1 MPEAP
6 EPVLPPG
13 SLQFSRESLPSL
25 TAINKYGLELLEVYM
40 NGFGLRHL
48 PILFAAL
55 LSVLALS
62 SPIHAQLPTTASTG
76 NKARLAIR
84 DIKPTASVTAN
95 AATHGQTDALNQ
107 IVDACD
113 SQLLNAIEQTRKFEI
128 VARADLKEILKEQD
142 LETLGLGGSADSQGA
157 RAFELLGAGYVL
169 TVTIDNFQDV
179 VTRAVLEGQLG
190 SDVAERREIQIQA
203 VVKIFDS
210 SKGTLV
216 RSSSQSFTTK
226 QVSQVPTG
234 QQREGRAT
242 NQVLGDVAKLVSSY
256 AANDLTDFVFPPKV
270 MAMTFGVLTFNRTK
284 ESGVSVGQWWEAF
297 ALGAAMTD
305 PDTGESLGAEEIH
318 IGWAKVTDAGAKFSK
333 AQVFADNGVDCGMIL
348 RKSEAAPEN
357 AGQLEK
363 STPDCVKSSDGF
375 QPAPQ
380 QPAPVRAAPPVLA
393 SPALAA
399 PEPAA
404 PSAPAVATIPA
415 ESVATT
421 EKPLRMAIFIKNR
434 AKGIDDAMVMVLE
447 DAMIAHSTSSEL
459 EIIPREDVVNA
470 VSRFASK
477 GANTGTGDAKALD
490 VEKALS
496 DETSAANLSANMGA
510 DAVLIGSIVSL
521 TNSKKRLQDA
531 DLGIDRTVHEQ
542 KLTTN
547 YRILD
552 GGTGGALASGD
563 IVVSSKWQTG
573 GNLQQDAPPIEDL
586 LRESGIKLS
595 EKMRTVVFSGGMRA
609 PTAAIEMTVAV
620 ITSIVDLAI
629 PQITMEDGNAVISS
643 GSYRLQP
650 TAVNLYIDG
659 VLVGQAPGDFQIRAG
674 LHRIK
679 CTRPLFE
686 PFEAMLSVRA
696 GQSLNI
702 PMKLTEAG
710 AAQIKENAKFFQ
722 DMKERQ
728 ALTAAQVKVAEGY
741 AEFLKNSSIKIDT
754 SSLEKLEV
762 GNDFW
767 GKLFR

>member
-1 MPEAP
+1 
-6 EPVLPPG
+6 
-13 SLQFSRESLPSL
+13 
-25 TAINKYGLELLEVYM
+25 M

-48 PILFAAL
+48 PILCAAL

-62 SPIHAQLPTTASTG
+62 SPINAQLPTTASTG

-95 AATHGQTDALNQ
+95 AAKHAQTDALNQ
-107 IVDACD
+107 IVEACD

-128 VARADLKEILKEQD
+128 VARTDLKEILKEQD
-142 LETLGLGGSADSQGA
+142 LETLGLGGSGDSQGA

-216 RSSSQSFTTK
+216 RSSSQSFTK
-226 QVSQVPTG
+226 AQVSQVPTG

-242 NQVLGDVAKLVSSY
+242 NQVLGDVAKLLSSY

-270 MAMTFGVLTFNRTK
+270 AAMTFGVLTFNRAK
-284 ESGVSVGQWWEAF
+284 ESGVSVGQWWEVF

-318 IGWAKVTDAGAKFSK
+318 IGWAKVTDAGAKVSK
-333 AQVFADNGVDCGMIL
+333 AQVFADNGVNCGMIL
-348 RKSEAAPEN
+348 RKREAAPEN
-357 AGQLEK
+357 AEQLEK
-363 STPDCVKSSDGF
+363 STPDCHQSSDGF

-393 SPALAA
+393 
-399 PEPAA
+399 A

-415 ESVATT
+415 DSVATT

-490 VEKALS
+490 VEKTLS
-496 DETSAANLSANMGA
+496 DETSAASLSANMGA

-521 TNSKKRLQDA
+521 TNPKNRLAKA
-531 DLGIDRTVHEQ
+531 DLGIDDTVHEQ

-563 IVVSSKWQTG
+563 IVVSRKWKTG
-573 GNLQQDAPPIEDL
+573 GNLEQDAPPIEDL

-595 EKMRTVVFSGGMRA
+595 EKMRAVVFSGKMRA
-609 PTAAIEMTVAV
+609 PTAAIEMKVAV

-629 PQITMEDGNAVISS
+629 PQITMENGTPVISS

-754 SSLEKLEV
+754 SSLEKIEV

>member
-1 MPEAP
+1 
-6 EPVLPPG
+6 
-13 SLQFSRESLPSL
+13 
-25 TAINKYGLELLEVYM
+25 M
-40 NGFGLRHL
+40 NGFGLRRT
-48 PILFAAL
+48 PTILFAAL
-55 LSVLALS
+55 LSVLTLS
-62 SPIHAQLPTTASTG
+62 RPIEAQLPTTASTG

-84 DIKPTASVTAN
+84 DIKPTESVTAN
-95 AATHGQTDALNQ
+95 AAKHGQTDALNQ

-128 VARADLKEILKEQD
+128 VARADLKEIWKEQD
-142 LETLGLGGSADSQGA
+142 FEALGTGGSDNSQGA

-226 QVSQVPTG
+226 QVAQVPTG

-333 AQVFADNGVDCGMIL
+333 AQVFADNGVNCGMIL
-348 RKSEAAPEN
+348 RKSETAPEN
-357 AGQLEK
+357 AAQLEK
-363 STPDCVKSSDGF
+363 STPDCVKTSDGF
-375 QPAPQ
+375 QPAPPL
-380 QPAPVRAAPPVLA
+380 PAPVRAAAPEIAAPVLA
-393 SPALAA
+393 
-399 PEPAA
+399 A
-404 PSAPAVATIPA
+404 PSTPAVATTPA

-434 AKGIDDAMVMVLE
+434 ANGIDDAMVMVLE

-477 GANTGTGDAKALD
+477 GANIGTGGAKALD
-490 VEKALS
+490 VEKTLS

-510 DAVLIGSIVSL
+510 DAVLIGSIVSI
-521 TNSKKRLQDA
+521 TNNKKRLQDA

-563 IVVSSKWQTG
+563 IVVSNKWQTG
-573 GNLQQDAPPIEDL
+573 GNLEQDAPPIEDL

-595 EKMRTVVFSGGMRA
+595 EKMRAVVFSGRMRA
-609 PTAAIEMTVAV
+609 PTAATEMMVAV
-620 ITSIVDLAI
+620 TTSMVDLAI
-629 PQITMEDGNAVISS
+629 PQITVEDGNAVISS

-659 VLVGQAPGDFQIRAG
+659 VLVGQAPGDFPIRAG

-696 GQSLNI
+696 GQTLTI
-702 PMKLTEAG
+702 PMKLTEDG

-741 AEFLKNSSIKIDT
+741 AEFLKSSSIKIDT
-754 SSLEKLEV
+754 SNLQKLEV
-762 GNDFW
+762 GTDFW